1 MIVKTHPRT
10 AIVDKARH
18 AFEVFMLDLE
28 QKHDLTYGELFA
40 LLGHKI
46 TALAKSEIRAE
57 RHPDE
62 PAKGGDD
69 A

>member
-1 MIVKTHPRT
+1 MLKTHPRT
-10 AIVDKARH
+10 AVVDEARH

-40 LLGHKI
+40 LLGRKI
-46 TALAKSEIRAE
+46 TELAKSEIRAE

-62 PAKGGDD
+62 PDKGGDD